1 MNITKLYNQYYNQ
14 PFHIKYAD
22 TYHNGWL
29 QAEIDLKE
37 HSYTVIRD
45 KFNSK
50 SSNRPSSLNQYY
62 YDNGYFSYI
71 CQYAS
76 DNKLI

>member
-1 MNITKLYNQYYNQ
+1 MSNQYYIK
-14 PFHIKYAD
+14 PFHNEFAD

-29 QAEIDLKE
+29 QAEKDLKE
-37 HSYTVIRD
+37 NSYKEIRD
-45 KFNSK
+45 SFNARTQK
-50 SSNRPSSLNQYY
+50 KLLSLSQYHY
-62 YDNGYFSYI
+62 ANGYFCAI

>member
-1 MNITKLYNQYYNQ
+1 MKNQYYIK
-14 PFHIKYAD
+14 PFHNEYTDA
-22 TYHNGWL
+22 YHNGWL
-29 QAEIDLKE
+29 QAENDLKE
-37 HSYTVIRD
+37 NSYTVIRD

-50 SSNRPSSLNQYY
+50 VSNKPSSLNKYY

>member
-1 MNITKLYNQYYNQ
+1 MKNQYYNK
-14 PFHIKYAD
+14 PFHNEFID

-29 QAEIDLKE
+29 QAENDLKVN
-37 HSYTVIRD
+37 SYAVIRD

-50 SSNRPSSLNQYY
+50 ASNKPSSLNQYY